1 VETIVVPNKVGAVAP
16 EPADADPR
24 TLSAAP
30 LGAFYR
36 DVRPGDWRN
45 RPLPRL
51 RRWCH
56 AVDFPLASARRDE
69 AMR

>member
-1 VETIVVPNKVGAVAP
+1 MTHDDVRSLRP
-16 EPADADPR
+16 EPADADPVR
-24 TLSAAP
+24 FSRDLLSD
-30 LGAFYR
+30 FYR

-56 AVDFPLASARRDE
+56 PIGLALSPARRGE
-69 AMR
+69 ALR